1 MSKENEKKKAWWEIL
16 SALTPLIVGICVTGV
31 GGYFT
36 YVHNNR
42 QLQLNQIKVLDKF
55 KPQLISE
62 NAYEREFAYASFTA
76 FGYEDLA
83 LKLMKAQQ
91 DAAGRSVA
99 QQIQLSGT
107 VAAKSEA
114 KATLSLL
121 PIQVYIQIANEKQ
134 RVKAESIR
142 VILQEKGYVV
152 HGIENVVGKLDFPR
166 KPNVR
171 YFNNQDKPIAD
182 GIVAI
187 LIEQGLSSAYSEQVS
202 RYKVKPGSL
211 EIWFSPDAY

>member
-1 MSKENEKKKAWWEIL
+1 MSKENKKKKAWWEIV
-16 SALTPLIVGICVTGV
+16 SALTPLILGVCVTGV
-31 GGYFT
+31 VAFFT
-36 YVHNNR
+36 QVYNYR
-42 QLQLNQIKVLDKF
+42 QLQLNQITVLDKL

-107 VAAKSEA
+107 IAAKSEA
-114 KATLSLL
+114 KATLSSL
-121 PIQVYIQIANEKQ
+121 PIQVYIQIANDKQ
-134 RVKAESIR
+134 RMKAEAIR

-152 HGIENVVGKLDFPR
+152 PEIENVEGKLDLPR

-171 YFNNQDKPIAD
+171 YFNDQDKPIAD

-187 LIEQGLSSAYSEQVS
+187 LIEQGLSSAHAEQVS

-211 EIWFSPDAY
+211 EILFSPDAK